1 MFDQAE
7 LSVFEYGDFEIIDI
21 SKEHIEIKSNATD
34 QYWLIQ
40 KFTSSAFPP
49 VVLFHKHTSGGKYH
63 VHFVY
68 DVDNALLAYSEIRQ
82 HDRYILKRDKKRKS
96 ITKKTNLQ
104 LLQAADCI

>member
-40 KFTSSAFPP
+40 KFTSNGFPP
-49 VVLFHKHTSGGKYH
+49 VVLFHKHTASGKYH

-68 DVDNALLAYSEIRQ
+68 DEDNALLAYSEIRQ
-82 HDRYILKRDKKRKS
+82 HDRYILKRDKKRIS

>member
-21 SKEHIEIKSNATD
+21 RKDHIEIISKATD
-34 QYWLIQ
+34 QYWLIK
-40 KFTSSAFPP
+40 KFTGVDFPHI
-49 VVLFHKHTSGGKYH
+49 VLFHKHTSGGKYH

-82 HDRYILKRDKKRKS
+82 HDRYIIKRDKKRKA

>member
-1 MFDQAE
+1 MFDYAE
-7 LSVFEYGDFEIIDI
+7 LSVFEHGDFEIIDI
-21 SKEHIEIKSNATD
+21 SKEHIEIMSKATN

-40 KFTSSAFPP
+40 KFTSVDFPP
-49 VVLFHKHTSGGKYH
+49 VVLFHKHTADGKYH

-68 DVDNALLAYSEIRQ
+68 AEDNALLAYSEIRQ

-104 LLQAADCI
+104 LLQAADCL